1 MLPTRHS
8 SDHKTGRQMLT
19 QWDCAHP
26 RNLNPHQNLA
36 WDNTKPKPGSS
47 GSKQK
52 SNLIWEKQVYWLV
65 YLIPPHAHPPCYRHW
80 LVQPMVM
87 QLCSPSCYPGTV
99 SSNNCNPLTRDT
111 GTFFQQSCIPMVW
124 SSALLKVWT
133 SLWSDTILY
142 QFTHTSNTS
151 KGLNIQENADSNLL
165 QTATAILAQIH
176 RLGYKHQEKKISLY
190 PIRQSFHSLLPLS
203 FRNLTS
209 KNSLQIHA
217 SFLFHTN
224 CYSNF
229 RD

>member
-1 MLPTRHS
+1 MHILPAIG
-8 SDHKTGRQMLT
+8 TG
-19 QWDCAHP
+19 W
-26 RNLNPHQNLA
+26 
-36 WDNTKPKPGSS
+36 
-47 GSKQK
+47 
-52 SNLIWEKQVYWLV
+52 
-65 YLIPPHAHPPCYRHW
+65 
-80 LVQPMVM
+80 
-87 QLCSPSCYPGTV
+87 
-99 SSNNCNPLTRDT
+99 CNPWSCSSAAPPVTQGLSAPTTATHLTRDT